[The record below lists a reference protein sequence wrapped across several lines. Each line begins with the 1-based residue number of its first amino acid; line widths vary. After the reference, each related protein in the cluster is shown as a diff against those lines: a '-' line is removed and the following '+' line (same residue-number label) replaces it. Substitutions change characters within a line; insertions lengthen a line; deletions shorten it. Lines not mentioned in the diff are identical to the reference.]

1 MIFTR
6 EPFSSKIDLEAM
18 ENTIYIKS
26 QPVTP
31 ILQPKF
37 EADNSPNKAISNIL
51 GKDNEDSISAGEKS

>member
-1 MIFTR
+1 
-6 EPFSSKIDLEAM
+6 M

-51 GKDNEDSISAGEKS
+51 GKDHEDSISAGEKS

>member
-1 MIFTR
+1 
-6 EPFSSKIDLEAM
+6 M

-37 EADNSPNKAISNIL
+37 EAEYSPNKPTANII
-51 GKDNEDSISAGEKS
+51 GKDQEDSISAGEKS